1 MPSKIKS
8 LVELIAKMTIQEK
21 VGQLNFPVGDLFMTG
36 PTMETTQS
44 DKFDDQIR
52 DGEITGLFNIYG
64 ASYTHRLQK
73 IAKEE
78 SRLGIPLLMGA
89 DVIHGLKT
97 MFPIPLAEAAS
108 WDLAL
113 IEKTARIAAIESTA
127 VGINFNFAPM
137 CDIGLD
143 ARWGRVAE
151 GAGEDSYLAGLISAA
166 RVRGFQGEQLSDPD
180 TLAACVKHMA
190 AYGAPEGGR
199 DYNSVDIS
207 ERRLRETYLP
217 AYKKA
222 LEAGAA
228 TVMTSFNDLN
238 GVPCTGNSFLL
249 KQILREEWGFNGMVV
264 SDWASIS
271 EMAVHGTAKDHSEA
285 AKQAILAGTD
295 MDMMADAYINFLP
308 SLVESGEVPVEIVD
322 EAVYNVLKLKY
333 DLGLFDDAYLYSDE
347 ATEKAK
353 VFTSE
358 HLVISRE
365 MAEKSIVLLK
375 NENQI
380 LPLNQTHQKIA
391 LIGPLANNKMDMNGT
406 WSFFADANAPVT
418 MLEGLKDLSKNE
430 ILYAEG
436 CVLYESTED
445 KFEEAIAVA
454 SQADVVILALGESAV
469 MNGEASS
476 RTDIGLPDNQLELA
490 KRIHALGKPIIVLLS
505 CGRPLAIPWLAEN
518 ADAILV
524 TWALGTEAGNA
535 IANVVYGN
543 VNPSAKLP
551 ITFPRNVGQVPIHY
565 QMKNTGRPYL
575 GENNE
580 PASERIYSS
589 KYRDSPTS
597 PQFPFGFGLSYTRF
611 EYSELKSSAEVISN
625 NEILTLSVRITNIGE
640 REGDEIVQ
648 CYIRDLVASVTQ
660 PLLKLKKFE
669 KINLKVGESKIV
681 TFEIDK
687 NDLMLVNSDM
697 KWVAEPGF
705 FKVFIGPNTIDLAS
719 LIFEYQIN

>member
-1 MPSKIKS
+1 MSAKIKR
-8 LVELIAKMTIQEK
+8 LVELIAKMTLQEK

-52 DGEITGLFNIYG
+52 EGKITGLFNIYG

-97 MFPIPLAEAAS
+97 IFPIPLAEAAS

-151 GAGEDSYLAGLISAA
+151 GAGEDTYLAGMISAA
-166 RVRGFQGEQLSDPD
+166 RVRGFQGEKLSDAD
-180 TLAACVKHMA
+180 TLAACVKHIA

-199 DYNSVDIS
+199 DYNSVDMS

-217 AYKKA
+217 AYQKA
-222 LEAGAA
+222 IDAGAA

-249 KQILREEWGFNGMVV
+249 KKILREEWGFKGMVV

-271 EMAVHGTAKDHSEA
+271 EMAVHGTAKDHSDA

-308 SLVESGEVPVEIVD
+308 SLVESGEVPLEILD

-333 DLGLFDDAYLYSDE
+333 DLGLFDNTYLYSNE
-347 ATEKAK
+347 VTEQTK
-353 VFTSE
+353 VFSAE
-358 HLVISRE
+358 HLAISRE

-380 LPLNQTHQKIA
+380 LPLKQSSQKIA
-391 LIGPLANNKMDMNGT
+391 LIGPLANNRPDMNGT

-418 MLEGLKDLSKNE
+418 MLEGLQNLSKNE
-430 ILYAEG
+430 VLFAEG
-436 CVLYESTED
+436 CALYESTED
-445 KFEEAIAVA
+445 KFEEAITVA

-469 MNGEASS
+469 MNGEAAS

-505 CGRPLAIPWLAEN
+505 CGRPMAIPWLSEN
-518 ADAILV
+518 ANAILV

-543 VNPSAKLP
+543 TNPSAKLP
-551 ITFPRNVGQVPIHY
+551 ISFPRNVGQVPMHY
-565 QMKNTGRPYL
+565 QIKNTGRPYL
-575 GENNE
+575 GLNNE
-580 PASERIYSS
+580 PASERIYVS
-589 KYRDSPTS
+589 KYRDSPNS
-597 PQFPFGFGLSYTRF
+597 PQFPFGFGLSYTSF
-611 EYSELKSSAEVISN
+611 KYSGLEASAD
-625 NEILTLSVRITNIGE
+625 RITNDERLKISVTITNMGE
-640 REGDEIVQ
+640 REGEEIVQ
-648 CYIRDLVASVTQ
+648 CYIRDVVASVTQ
-660 PLLKLKKFE
+660 PLLKLRKFA
-669 KINLKVGESKIV
+669 KIKLKAKAHQVV
-681 TFEIDK
+681 TFEIGRD
-687 NDLMLVNSDM
+687 DLLLVNNDM
-697 KWVAEPGF
+697 QWVAEAGE
-705 FKVFIGPNTIDLAS
+705 FKVLVGPNTLDLQS
-719 LIFEYQIN
+719 LNFEYQIN

>member
-1 MPSKIKS
+1 MSVKIKR
-8 LVELIAKMTIQEK
+8 LVELIAQMTLQEK

-52 DGEITGLFNIYG
+52 EGKITGLFNIYG
-64 ASYTHRLQK
+64 ASYTYRLQK

-151 GAGEDSYLAGLISAA
+151 GAGEDPYLAGLISAA
-166 RVRGFQGEQLSDPD
+166 RVRGFQGEKLSDPD

-199 DYNSVDIS
+199 DYNSVDMS

-249 KQILREEWGFNGMVV
+249 KKILREEWGFKGMVV

-285 AKQAILAGTD
+285 AKLAMLAGTD
-295 MDMMADAYINFLP
+295 MDMMADVYVNFLP
-308 SLVESGEVPVEIVD
+308 GLVESDEVPVEIVD

-333 DLGLFDDAYLYSDE
+333 DLGLFDNPYLYSNE
-347 ATEKAK
+347 VTEKNR

-358 HLVISRE
+358 HLAISRE

-375 NENQI
+375 NKNQI
-380 LPLNQTHQKIA
+380 LPLKQSSQKIA
-391 LIGPLANNKMDMNGT
+391 LIGPLANNRADMNGT

-418 MLEGLKDLSKNE
+418 MLEGLRNLSKNE
-430 ILYAEG
+430 ILFAEG
-436 CVLYESTED
+436 CALYESTED
-445 KFEEAIAVA
+445 KFEEAINVVN
-454 SQADVVILALGESAV
+454 QADVVILALGESAV
-469 MNGEASS
+469 MNGEAAS

-505 CGRPLAIPWLAEN
+505 CGRPMAIPWLAEN
-518 ADAILV
+518 VDAILV

-575 GENNE
+575 GDNSE

-589 KYRDSPTS
+589 KYRDSPNS

-611 EYSELKSSAEVISN
+611 EYSGLKSSSSIISN
-625 NEILTLSVRITNIGE
+625 DETLKISVEIKNTGDRAGE
-640 REGDEIVQ
+640 EIAQ

-669 KINLKVGESKIV
+669 KISLEAGESQV
-681 TFEIDK
+681 VVFEIDK
-687 NDLMLVNSDM
+687 NDLMLVNNDM
-697 KWVAEPGF
+697 KWVAEAGD
-705 FKVFIGPNTIDLAS
+705 FKVFVGSNTIDLQS
-719 LIFEYQIN
+719 LNFEYQIN

>member
-1 MPSKIKS
+1 MPEKIQKLVS
-8 LVELIAKMTIQEK
+8 LIKEMTLQEK

-52 DGEITGLFNIYG
+52 EGRITGLFNIYG
-64 ASYTHRLQK
+64 ANYTKRLQK

-108 WDLAL
+108 WDLNL

-151 GAGEDSYLAGLISAA
+151 GAGEDPYLAGLISAA
-166 RVRGFQGEQLSDPD
+166 RVRGFQGENLKAPD
-180 TLAACVKHMA
+180 TLAACVKHIA

-222 LEAGAA
+222 IDAGAA

-238 GVPCTGNSFLL
+238 GVPCTGNVFLL
-249 KQILREEWGFNGMVV
+249 RKILRDEWGFKGMVV

-271 EMAVHGTAKDHSEA
+271 EMAVHGTAANHADA

-308 SLVESGEVPVEIVD
+308 DLVEKGEVSEEILN

-333 DLGLFDDAYLYSDE
+333 DLGLFDDPYLYSVEQIEE
-347 ATEKAK
+347 AC
-353 VFTSE
+353 VFTPA
-358 HLVISRE
+358 HRE
-365 MAEKSIVLLK
+365 VALKMAEKSIVMLK
-375 NENQI
+375 NDSQL
-380 LPLNQTHQKIA
+380 LPLKTSKQKIA
-391 LIGPLANNKMDMNGT
+391 LIGPLANNRSDMNGT
-406 WSFFADANAPVT
+406 WSFFADPNAPVT
-418 MLEGLKDLSKNE
+418 MLEGLKNAGENE
-430 ILYAEG
+430 IEYAHGCELYS
-436 CVLYESTED
+436 STEEH
-445 KFEEAIAVA
+445 FAQSIEVA
-454 SQADVVILALGESAV
+454 KRADVIVLAIGESAV
-469 MNGEASS
+469 MNGEAAS

-490 KRIHALGKPIIVLLS
+490 KQLKALGKPMVVLLS
-505 CGRPLAIPWLAEN
+505 CGRPMAIPWLADN

-535 IANVVYGN
+535 IANVIYGK
-543 VNPSAKLP
+543 VNPSGKLP
-551 ITFPRNVGQVPIHY
+551 ISFPRNVGQVPIHY

-575 GENNE
+575 GNNQE

-589 KYRDSPTS
+589 KYRDVQNS
-597 PQFPFGFGLSYTRF
+597 PQFPFGYGLSYTRF
-611 EYSELKSSAEVISN
+611 KYSKLNQSVTIISN
-625 NEILTLSVRITNIGE
+625 DESLKVSLTVTNIGD
-640 REGDEIVQ
+640 REGEEIVQ
-648 CYIRDLVASVTQ
+648 CYVRDLVASVTR
-660 PLLKLKKFE
+660 PLLQLKKFQ
-669 KINLKVGESKIV
+669 KVFLEPNQRKLIE
-681 TFEIDK
+681 FEINK
-687 NDLMLVNSDM
+687 NDLELVNNSIE
-697 KWVAEPGF
+697 WVTEPGDF
-705 FKVFIGPNTIDLAS
+705 SLFVGPNTLDLQS
-719 LIFEYQIN
+719 INFKFQIN